1 MSTMIP
7 NTRRVLANLEHGFT
21 MWLHR
26 AYSRNELRDL
36 SDRDLR
42 DIGLT
47 RCDARHE
54 YAKPF
59 WLA

>member
-7 NTRRVLANLEHGFT
+7 NTLCLLANLERGFT

-26 AYSRNELRDL
+26 AYSRNELRTL
-36 SDRDLR
+36 SNRDLR
-42 DIGLT
+42 DIGLS
-47 RCDARHE
+47 RIDARGE

-59 WLA
+59 WMV